1 MFNRTEVFDLL
12 VHYGGDLNTR
22 DYSGKK
28 PRSYNTIASTVSHD
42 TQKSKYLGGVRGM
55 MTSTDT
61 HNDAQHGTISRAQ
74 SQGLE
79 RMFQQGAHNLERA
92 KRIGSKRFQ
101 KIKRSITFTAHD
113 KASAPRKPKYL
124 ERGHDFLGHDFLG
137 HGFLGHDFLGHD
149 FLGHGFLGHGFLGH
163 GFLGHGFL
171 GHDFLGHDFLGHDFL
186 GHDFLGHDFLGHDFL
201 GHDFLGH
208 GFLGHGFLGHDFLG
222 HDFLGHDFLGHDFLG
237 HGFLGHDF
245 LGHDFLGHDF
255 LGHDFLGHDFLGHD
269 FLGHGFLGHDFLG
282 HDFLGHGFLGHG
294 FLGHDFLGHGFLV
307 KEAAGFLRIGSLNV
321 KVRKTTEAFN
331 NLLSRDV
338 EARLHRTW
346 GSSDSLPD
354 AEKESK
360 SMPPP
365 KFGPIKKRKTKKD
378 RDFVQTRPVSAYSAL
393 APTDDISPHTAMMP
407 SMMPSMNA
415 DSDSD
420 SAYGFGSEWH

>member
-42 TQKSKYLGGVRGM
+42 TQK
-55 MTSTDT
+55 
-61 HNDAQHGTISRAQ
+61 
-74 SQGLE
+74 
-79 RMFQQGAHNLERA
+79 
-92 KRIGSKRFQ
+92 RIIQRRNS
-101 KIKRSITFTAHD
+101 
-113 KASAPRKPKYL
+113 
-124 ERGHDFLGHDFLG
+124 
-137 HGFLGHDFLGHD
+137 
-149 FLGHGFLGHGFLGH
+149 
-163 GFLGHGFL
+163 
-171 GHDFLGHDFLGHDFL
+171 
-186 GHDFLGHDFLGHDFL
+186 
-201 GHDFLGH
+201 
-208 GFLGHGFLGHDFLG
+208 
-222 HDFLGHDFLGHDFLG
+222 
-237 HGFLGHDF
+237 
-245 LGHDFLGHDF
+245 
-255 LGHDFLGHDFLGHD
+255 
-269 FLGHGFLGHDFLG
+269 
-282 HDFLGHGFLGHG
+282 
-294 FLGHDFLGHGFLV
+294 V

-393 APTDDISPHTAMMP
+393 APADDISPHTAMMP